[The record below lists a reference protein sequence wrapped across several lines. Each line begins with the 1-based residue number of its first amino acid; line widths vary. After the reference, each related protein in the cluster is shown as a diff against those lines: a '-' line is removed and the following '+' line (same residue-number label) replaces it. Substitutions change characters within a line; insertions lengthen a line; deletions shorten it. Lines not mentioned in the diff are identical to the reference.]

1 MKSKITAKTAAFRL
15 APLLVASVITPTINH
30 ADDSSLFIEEVTIIG
45 EKVTGD
51 QVSGSA
57 HYIGAVELEQQ
68 GYSDIQ
74 RTIRQVPGVSVQIED
89 GYGLRP
95 NLSIRGVATER
106 SGRITLLEDN
116 VLIAPA
122 PYSAPS
128 AYYFPTFG
136 RMSAVEVLK
145 GPAAITQ
152 GPYTIGGAI
161 NMISTPIP
169 NEASG
174 ALNIE
179 AGENST
185 YRLHGYYGAKLENG
199 LAYLVETHQWQSDG
213 FQSIDRGGESGLDIA
228 DYMLKLSYAPK
239 DSDHAVEFK
248 YQKAKQDSD
257 QSYLGLTDA
266 DFNTQAL
273 RRYGIS
279 KLDNIET
286 DHDQV
291 ILRYRWQATEDL
303 SVSATYYNN
312 EHERDWYKTEGID
325 FDGSSDAQSFSR
337 TSWSKVITAIN
348 LGEDLNDFTPAQ
360 MSQIL
365 DGTLDTAAGSIQLR
379 SNARAYF
386 SRGVQLNVEWSTSL
400 GETQHDIS
408 FGLRVHEDEEDR
420 LQRNSTFSQQ
430 SGALVLDDLGLL
442 GNAGNRV
449 QSAEA
454 LALHVY
460 DRIEFGRWVISP
472 GLRYEDIDQQRQRW
486 ETRSSRTN
494 TPAVRTDASLRDQ
507 RQNKTQVW
515 LPGIGASYQLSDS
528 NVVFAGAHKGFTA
541 PTNAPDVKE
550 ETAINYE
557 LGLRHSGALYAEA
570 TLFLSDYDNL
580 LGQCTASSGSN
591 CVIGD
596 AFNGEA
602 ATVKGLELLVSKD
615 LFSSETIKF
624 PASLTYTY
632 IDSQFDTDIANT
644 DFFGSVSAGDPIP
657 YIPEHQANLSV
668 GTLWSD
674 WSVYVTASYVDAVCV
689 RASCGDFEKTDASTT
704 VDLAGHYQINE
715 TTSVS
720 LKLENATDNEDILGR
735 QPYGARPNKSRTAS
749 VGFRIEL

>member
-1 MKSKITAKTAAFRL
+1 MKT
-15 APLLVASVITPTINH
+15 VITPRFIASRFALLVIAFALNPSITN
-30 ADDSSLFIEEVTIIG
+30 ADDGEIFIEEVTIIG

-57 HYIGAVELEQQ
+57 HYIGTEELEQQ
-68 GYSDIQ
+68 AYSDIQ
-74 RTIRQVPGVSVQIED
+74 RTIRQVPGVSVQVED

-161 NMISTPIP
+161 NMVTTPIP

-174 ALNIE
+174 LLAVE

-185 YRLHGYYGAKLENG
+185 YRFHGHYGAEMDNG
-199 LAYLVETHQWQSDG
+199 LGYLVETHQWQSDG
-213 FQSIDRGGESGLDIA
+213 FQSIDRGGDSGLDIE
-228 DYMLKLSYAPK
+228 DYMLKLSYAPT

-248 YQKAKQDSD
+248 YQKAKQNSD
-257 QSYLGLTDA
+257 QSYLGLTDT
-266 DFNTQAL
+266 DFNAQAL
-273 RRYGIS
+273 RRYGLS

-286 DHDQV
+286 EHDQV

-312 EHERDWYKTEGID
+312 EHERNWYKTEGID
-325 FDGSSDAQSFSR
+325 FDGSSSAQAFSR

-348 LGEDLNDFTPAQ
+348 LGNSLDGVAPTQ

-365 DGTLDTAAGSIQLR
+365 DGSLDTADGSIQLR
-379 SNARAYF
+379 SNAREYF
-386 SRGVQLNVEWSTSL
+386 SRGIQLNADWSTSL
-400 GETQHDIS
+400 GATKHNIS
-408 FGLRVHEDEEDR
+408 VGLRVHEDEEDR
-420 LQRNSTFSQQ
+420 LQRNSTFSQK

-454 LALHVY
+454 LAIHVY
-460 DRIEFGRWVISP
+460 DRIELDRWVITP
-472 GLRYEDIDQQRQRW
+472 GLRYEDIDQRRQRW
-486 ETRSSRTN
+486 ETRASRTTN
-494 TPAVRTDASLRDQ
+494 PSIRSAASLRDQ
-507 RQNKTQVW
+507 RENKTQVW
-515 LPGIGASYQLSDS
+515 LPGIGASYQISDS
-528 NVVFAGAHKGFTA
+528 NVAFAGAHKGFTA
-541 PTNAPDVKE
+541 PTNAPNVNE

-557 LGLRHSGALYAEA
+557 LGLRHSGDFYAEA

-580 LGQCTASSGSN
+580 LGQCTASSGTD

-602 ATVKGLELLVSKD
+602 ATVKGLELLISGD
-615 LFSSETIKF
+615 LFSTANISF

-644 DFFGSVSAGDPIP
+644 DFFGSVSTGDPIP
-657 YIPEHQANLSV
+657 YIPENQMNLSV
-668 GTLWSD
+668 GAQNGEWSIYAT
-674 WSVYVTASYVDAVCV
+674 VSYVDAVCV
-689 RASCGDFEKTDASTT
+689 RASCGIFEKTDSSTT
-704 VDLAGHYQINE
+704 LDLAGHYKIND

-720 LKLENATDNEDILGR
+720 FKLENATDSEDILGR
-735 QPYGARPNKSRTAS
+735 QPYGARPNKSQTTS
-749 VGFRIEL
+749 IGFRIKL